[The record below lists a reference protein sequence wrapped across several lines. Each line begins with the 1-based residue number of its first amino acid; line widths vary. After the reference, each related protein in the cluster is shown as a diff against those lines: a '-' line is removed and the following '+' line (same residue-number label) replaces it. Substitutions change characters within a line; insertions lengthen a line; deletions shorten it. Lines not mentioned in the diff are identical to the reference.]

1 MRRLLPVL
9 LLLLAGAR
17 PQEQGLRERL
27 EEAVLAF
34 KQKDAKAGV
43 HVVSARTG
51 KPVYA
56 LRETEAFLL
65 ASNTKLLTTSAALAR
80 LGPDFKFRTAVGLVG
95 NDLHVFGGGD
105 PNLSGR
111 FHRDDPTAILRQWA
125 GKLKAAGAV
134 KLGNLV
140 LHTGIFDDAHL
151 NPGWKD
157 YDLWWWWS
165 APFGALSVNDNC
177 VDLTVEPQAEGEPC
191 RVTVSPDT
199 AYVRIVNET
208 RTAAKPQKP
217 FGFTR
222 KPGTN
227 VITLRGETG
236 AKGSYSVAVHD
247 PTLFFATVLVETL
260 SRAGIEIGGKIEESS
275 QLLENCPDFRELA
288 AWESDLATTLAACN
302 QPSQNFYAEMILRTL
317 GWKAK
322 GKGTLENGLAAARE
336 FLAGE
341 AGLESVSQE
350 DGSGLTRENRASP
363 SDLVKLLLHMR
374 AHKHAKA
381 FVDSLPSNGAEKGT
395 LRRRMTAPDL
405 KGRVRAKTGHIGG
418 VSSLSGYADSA
429 DGDTYVFSIL
439 VNAPAGA
446 ATAGADRLQDRL
458 CEILVRNKAE

>member
-1 MRRLLPVL
+1 MRRLLPAL

-17 PQEQGLRERL
+17 PQEKPLSARL

-34 KQKDAKAGV
+34 KTKDAKAGV
-43 HVVSARTG
+43 HVASARSG
-51 KPVYA
+51 KAVYSS
-56 LRETEAFLL
+56 RESEPFLL

-80 LGPDFKFRTAVGLVG
+80 LGPDFRFRTPVGLVG

-111 FHRDDPTAILRQWA
+111 FHDDDPVAIFRRWA
-125 GKLKAAGAV
+125 EKLKAAGAR

-140 LHTGIFDDAHL
+140 LHTGAFDGEHL
-151 NPGWKD
+151 NPGWKG

-165 APFGALSVNDNC
+165 APFGALSLNDNC
-177 VDLTVEPQAEGEPC
+177 VDLTLEPQAEGQPC
-191 RVTVSPDT
+191 KVTVSPDT

-236 AKGSYSVAVHD
+236 ARGTYNVAVHD
-247 PTLFFATVLVETL
+247 PTLFFATVLLETL
-260 SRAGIEIGGKIEESS
+260 SRAGVEVEGKIEESS
-275 QLLENCPDFRELA
+275 QLLEDCKGFREIDAWESELA
-288 AWESDLATTLAACN
+288 ATLAVCN

-322 GKGTLENGLAAARE
+322 GKGTLENGLVAARE
-336 FLAGE
+336 FLVGE

-418 VSSLSGYADSA
+418 VSALSGYADSA
-429 DGDTYVFSIL
+429 DGDTYVFSVL
-439 VNAPAGA
+439 VNAGAGGS
-446 ATAGADRLQDRL
+446 TAGADRLQDRI
-458 CEILVRNKAE
+458 CEILVRNKGE